1 MKDAMSALGL
11 LVDTLGV
18 DRVVEN
24 EIPYTAE
31 QWHKQF
37 ALDGYIILEHG
48 GKRWNKQSAIESL
61 REAIRNNPDYD
72 VYLIFGSTVAKYVI
86 PDLYGARVAQGK
98 TVVHCPSLV
107 GLEGQQLIDAIYITR
122 NAIDAAI
129 RKDERIHV
137 FIRDNPEY
145 RKAKYHAI
153 DFETTGLGVHDRI
166 TVFGIASGNS
176 QDDCV
181 VQAVDMTKEGNVE
194 LVKELLRKILSD
206 GSTVIAHNLKF
217 ELRLLRKLG
226 LGEYIDDKH
235 RGSFY
240 CTLLAETVIDEN
252 RPKALET
259 VSKRYGFKHLW
270 KKQQWKTDK
279 VNSSLLHY
287 CGMDAMAAFWIAIEQ
302 QQLNELQDKSR
313 VLQIMINTAR
323 VLSQVELR
331 GISVDVEALGRIDR
345 FLDKQYCIQLEKFY
359 REVEQITKRKKG
371 SINIRSGKQLQEA
384 LPPLS
389 VTEKGNPQY
398 KADDLIKH
406 HKPVY
411 RRLGLLKKIIA
422 NRQLLQKYRE
432 SLDYKGVI
440 HTEYTQ
446 TVTRTGRLSSVNPN
460 LQNIPRESIIRR
472 VFVPRKRYAVKADYT
487 QLEPV
492 VLATISGDKRLQ
504 QVFRDGLDLHSFVA
518 SQIFGIPYEEILR
531 HKDGKH
537 KETRYIGKQMN
548 LAIMYLLTPSGLFKR
563 TKPHIRT
570 KKQAQEL
577 IDRYFTEFS
586 GVKTWI
592 DETIRSVRKTRKSVD
607 YFGRERH
614 FPSSIPDYKLIRQ
627 GVNHV
632 IQSTGNMIVQ
642 QALFDLHC
650 AGFDIMATTHD
661 DVILDMS
668 EQELER
674 IPEVERIMTEKYS
687 RQFYLKVDVK
697 QGRSLY
703 YGKDV

>member
-1 MKDAMSALGL
+1 MRDAMSTIGLIGDALD
-11 LVDTLGV
+11 VDKV
-18 DRVVEN
+18 IEN
-24 EIPYTAE
+24 KIPYTAE

-37 ALDGYIILEHG
+37 PLDEYVLLENRN
-48 GKRWNKQSAIESL
+48 KRWSKQTAIESL
-61 REAIRNNPDYD
+61 QKAIRDNPDYD
-72 VYLIFGSTVAKYVI
+72 VYLIFGSVVAKHVI
-86 PDLYGARVAQGK
+86 PEIFGAKISHGK
-98 TVVHCPSLV
+98 TFVHCPSLV
-107 GLEGQQLIDAIYITR
+107 GLDEQALIDAVYITR

-166 TVFGIASGNS
+166 TVFGIASGNT

-194 LVKELLRKILSD
+194 LVKQLLRKILSD
-206 GSTVIAHNLKF
+206 GSILIAHNLKF

-226 LGEYIDDKH
+226 LGEYLDRTSNH
-235 RGSFY
+235 FY

-270 KKQQWKTDK
+270 KKQQWKSDK

-287 CGMDAMAAFWIAIEQ
+287 CGMDAMAAFWIALEQ
-302 QQLNELQDKSR
+302 QRLNEFIDKAR
-313 VLQIMINTAR
+313 VFKIMVNSAI
-323 VLSQVELR
+323 VLSQIELR
-331 GISVDVEALGRIDR
+331 GIQVDVKALDKIDR
-345 FLDKQYCIQLEKFY
+345 FLDRQYSIQLERFY
-359 REVEQITKRKKG
+359 QEIERLTKKKRRV
-371 SINIRSGKQLQEA
+371 NIRSGKQLQEV

-398 KADDLIKH
+398 KADELIKH
-406 HKPVY
+406 HKTVY
-411 RRLGLLKKIIA
+411 RRLGLLKKIVA

-432 SLDYKGVI
+432 SLDYQGVI

-446 TVTRTGRLSSVNPN
+446 TVTRTGRLSSINPN
-460 LQNIPRESIIRR
+460 LQNIPRDSIIRR
-472 VFVPRKRYAVKADYT
+472 VFVPRKDFAVKADYT

-492 VLATISGDKRLQ
+492 VLATVSGDKRLQ
-504 QVFRDGLDLHSFVA
+504 QVFRDGLDLHSYVA
-518 SQIFGIPYEEILR
+518 SQIFKIPYEEIVE

-537 KETRYIGKQMN
+537 KSVRYVGKQMN
-548 LAIMYLLTPSGLFKR
+548 LAIMYLLTAGGLYKR

-570 KKQAQEL
+570 KKEAQEL
-577 IDRYFTEFS
+577 IDRYFAEFS
-586 GVKTWI
+586 GVKLWI
-592 DETIRSVRKTRKSVD
+592 DATIRSVRKTRRSVD

-614 FPSSIPDYKLIRQ
+614 FPSSVPDYKLIRQ

-668 EQELER
+668 EQELDR
-674 IPEVERIMTEKYS
+674 IPEIERIMTDKY
-687 RQFYLKVDVK
+687 RNQFYLKVDVK
-697 QGRSLY
+697 KGRSLY
-703 YGKDV
+703 YGTDV